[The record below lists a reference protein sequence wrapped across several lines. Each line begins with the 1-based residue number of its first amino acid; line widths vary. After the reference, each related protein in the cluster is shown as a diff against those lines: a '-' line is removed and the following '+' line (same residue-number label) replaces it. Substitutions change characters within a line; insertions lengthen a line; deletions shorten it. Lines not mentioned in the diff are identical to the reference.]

1 MTRLKSR
8 FLVDLL
14 IRRAEAAGG
23 FATVLAKGDD
33 TSGIILVQC
42 RDRGEPGPLLERRFS
57 VGGRHIWES
66 VGPDSAKDGESAE
79 NYRER
84 RRKADPDLWIV
95 ELDIADAPQLVAEW
109 GALT

>member
-8 FLVDLL
+8 FLVELL
-14 IRRAEAAGG
+14 IRRAETAGG
-23 FATVLAKGDD
+23 FAAILAKGDD
-33 TSGIILVQC
+33 TSGTILVQC
-42 RDRGEPGPLLERRFS
+42 SDCGRQGPLLERRFS
-57 VGGRHIWES
+57 PDGRYVWES
-66 VGPDSAKDGESAE
+66 VGPDDPNDDESRA

-95 ELDIADAPQLVAEW
+95 ELDIADAPRLVAEW

>member
-14 IRRAEAAGG
+14 LRRTEAAGG
-23 FATVLAKGDD
+23 FAAVLAKGDD
-33 TSGIILVQC
+33 TSGVILVQC
-42 RDRGEPGPLLERRFS
+42 SDRGEPGPLLERRFS
-57 VGGRHIWES
+57 MDGTYIWES
-66 VGPDSAKDGESAE
+66 VGPDGATDGESRE

-95 ELDIADAPQLVAEW
+95 ELDIADAPRLVAEW
-109 GALT
+109 AALT

>member
-1 MTRLKSR
+1 MRLKSR

-14 IRRAEAAGG
+14 LRRAEAAGG

-42 RDRGEPGPLLERRFS
+42 SDRGEPGPLLERRFS
-57 VGGRHIWES
+57 VDGNYIWED
-66 VGPDSAKDGESAE
+66 VAPTDAKDGETRA
-79 NYRER
+79 NYQDR

-95 ELDIADAPQLVAEW
+95 ELDIADAPRFVAEW
-109 GALT
+109 AALT